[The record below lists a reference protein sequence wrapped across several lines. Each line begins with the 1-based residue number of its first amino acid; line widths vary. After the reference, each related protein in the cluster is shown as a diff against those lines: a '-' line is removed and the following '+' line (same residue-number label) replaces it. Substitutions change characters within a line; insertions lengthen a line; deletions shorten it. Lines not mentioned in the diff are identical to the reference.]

1 VPTGP
6 QVQVQIF
13 IDLNRNRLMDYG
25 EETHNVLVHLTTRDR
40 RWTQEA
46 YAQYGEARVGTS
58 GLATDSEVVV
68 MVPYLH
74 YALTLRIRE
83 GDLLTQVPLTYPT
96 YPILLP

>member
-1 VPTGP
+1 M
-6 QVQVQIF
+6 QVQIF

-40 RWTQEA
+40 RWMQEA
-46 YAQYGEARVGTS
+46 YAQYGEARISTT
-58 GLATDSEVVV
+58 GLDTESEVVV

-74 YALTLRIRE
+74 YALTVRIRE
-83 GDLLTQVPLTYPT
+83 GDVLTQLPLAYPA